1 MRVSTL
7 DERRQFYSREFSLM
21 KVREWFRGWKSP
33 IVFAAV
39 IGRHTRI
46 APMKYL
52 RERSRTLVI
61 DEYGSPS
68 EIRNYLIDFKPESAY
83 YDRNVYNDWEQARS
97 SGNDTA
103 QLGHSFGQ
111 ELAFDIDP
119 ENFTCPIHGTLEEKM
134 RRHQGLSFCRLEFQ
148 LAQQEAAQLVE
159 ILSREFSEICLVY
172 SGRGFHI
179 HIRDERTV
187 FWNRRSRLALVKRL
201 SKRGFMMDEW
211 VPSGGMRLIRLP
223 YSLNGLVS
231 RVAIPLAEN
240 ELGVFDPMTDERT
253 IPKFLPR

>member
-68 EIRNYLIDFKPESAY
+68 AIRNYLIDFKPESAY

-103 QLGHSFGQ
+103 QLGPSFGQ
-111 ELAFDIDP
+111 GVPFDIDP
-119 ENFTCPIHGTLEEKM
+119 ENFTCPLPGTLDAKIGIN
-134 RRHQGLSFCRLEFQ
+134 QGLPCCRLEFQ
-148 LAQQEAAQLVE
+148 RAQQQ
-159 ILSREFSEICLVY
+159 
-172 SGRGFHI
+172 
-179 HIRDERTV
+179 
-187 FWNRRSRLALVKRL
+187 
-201 SKRGFMMDEW
+201 
-211 VPSGGMRLIRLP
+211 
-223 YSLNGLVS
+223 
-231 RVAIPLAEN
+231 
-240 ELGVFDPMTDERT
+240 
-253 IPKFLPR
+253 